1 MLWIGYVPLCVKSPR
16 YGCVRGGRTLRG
28 HMWCK
33 VFRSL
38 DVLPF
43 EGVTAVILGL
53 FLQRVGSYQVG
64 SSHALGPLLHMAV
77 SLSALRFRS
86 NTTRYSP

>member
-1 MLWIGYVPLCVKSPR
+1 MLWIGYVSLCVRSPR

-28 HMWCK
+28 PMWCK

-38 DVLPF
+38 DVLSF
-43 EGVTAVILGL
+43 EGMMAVILGL

-64 SSHALGPLLHMAV
+64 SSHLLGPLLHMAIP
-77 SLSALRFRS
+77 LSALRLRS
-86 NTTRYSP
+86 NTTRYSA